1 MDLQSLE
8 AQERKYFG
16 ILSQMEQ
23 PGFFQRIGAQE
34 LL

>member
-8 AQERKYFG
+8 TQERKYFE

-23 PGFFQRIGAQE
+23 PGFFQSAKAQE
-34 LL
+34 SL